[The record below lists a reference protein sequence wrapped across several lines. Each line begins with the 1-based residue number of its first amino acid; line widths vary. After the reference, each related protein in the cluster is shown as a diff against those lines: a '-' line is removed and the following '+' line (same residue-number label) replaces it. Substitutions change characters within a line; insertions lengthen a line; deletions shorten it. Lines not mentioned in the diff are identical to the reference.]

1 MPAPKT
7 YLALGDSYTIG
18 ESVSEQERWPVQLAA
33 LLRGKNVDVGQPDII
48 ARTGWT
54 TAELSQAI
62 LKSGNAHQYDLV
74 SLLIGVNNQ
83 YRTQSRSRYRRELA
97 VLLHTAT
104 RFAKGDARRVVV
116 LSIPDWGVSPF
127 AKKRNRKKIA
137 RKIDGFNEVCRQET
151 AKAGAHYF
159 DITPL
164 SRTAATDASLIA
176 PDGLHFSGKMYR
188 QWMEMI
194 LPGVAKILE

>member
-18 ESVSEQERWPVQLAA
+18 ESVPEHERWPVQLAA
-33 LLRGKNVDVGQPDII
+33 VLREKNVDVGQPDII

-62 LKSGNAHQYDLV
+62 LKSGNDNQYDLV

-97 VLLHTAT
+97 VLLRTAT
-104 RFAKGDARRVVV
+104 RFAKGNARRVVV

-127 AKKRNRKKIA
+127 AKNRNRKKIA
-137 RKIDGFNEVCRQET
+137 RKIDGFNEVCRKESL
-151 AKAGAHYF
+151 KAGAHFF

-188 QWMEMI
+188 QWMALI
-194 LPGVAKILE
+194 LPGVEKMLK